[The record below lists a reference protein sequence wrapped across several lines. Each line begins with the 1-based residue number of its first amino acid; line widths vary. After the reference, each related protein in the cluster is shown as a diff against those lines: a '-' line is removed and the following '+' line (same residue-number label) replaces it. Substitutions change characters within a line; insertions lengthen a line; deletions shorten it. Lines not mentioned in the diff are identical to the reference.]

1 MSNALDKL
9 SLNPEENALL
19 EYLLETKEITFV
31 ILTEDY
37 HPVSQSVNDTM
48 QSIQKENPGIEL
60 IEGRYSTYQRFA
72 QTQDAFGFPTTMI
85 FYQGELQDLFL
96 GKLDQK
102 IVQKKLD
109 EMTS

>member
-1 MSNALDKL
+1 MSPLDSI

-37 HPVSQSVNDTM
+37 HPVSQSVTETV
-48 QSIQKENPGIEL
+48 QTIQKENPGVEL
-60 IEGRYSTYQRFA
+60 IEGRFSTYERFA
-72 QTQDAFGFPTTMI
+72 QTQDAFGFPATMI
-85 FYQGELQDLFL
+85 FLNGELQDLFL

-102 IVQKKLD
+102 VVQSKLD
-109 EMTS
+109 NLKP